1 VDSDLHGIPQAANR
15 AVGGL
20 RNNMQTRAQAF
31 WRGASRGG
39 KMGAIV
45 GITIVGIGAC
55 IVLTLAVLFPDLRKE
70 MFADLKDQG
79 VISAIGGCIFGFI
92 VFVMYCAIPGAI
104 ILGVIESI
112 RAAPIR
118 FSYVGA
124 CQVAIGFTCLPFGG

>member
-1 VDSDLHGIPQAANR
+1 
-15 AVGGL
+15 
-20 RNNMQTRAQAF
+20 
-31 WRGASRGG
+31 
-39 KMGAIV
+39 MGAIV

-118 FSYVGA
+118 FSLRTLLIASTV
-124 CQVAIGFTCLPFGG
+124 VAIVLGLIVWVARAG